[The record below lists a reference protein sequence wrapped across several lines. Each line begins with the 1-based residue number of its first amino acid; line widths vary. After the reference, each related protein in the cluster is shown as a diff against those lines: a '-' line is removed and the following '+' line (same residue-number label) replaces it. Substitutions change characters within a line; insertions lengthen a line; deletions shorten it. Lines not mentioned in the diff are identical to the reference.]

1 MRGNFGDKNKN
12 KNKTMCNNHSGSVH
26 HHPVKCVLDDAL
38 RFSVECA
45 CRFIEKEDLGIL
57 DNGTGDRDANSV
69 SIPYSSQTVS
79 NYDSGSVCHDP
90 VKSFLHNPFRFGVQS
105 ASRFI

>member
-57 DNGTGDRDANSV
+57 DNGTGDRDA
-69 SIPYSSQTVS
+69 S
-79 NYDSGSVCHDP
+79 NYQTEELKKKKMMRGGRKTTGKAISDRTVPS
-90 VKSFLHNPFRFGVQS
+90 
-105 ASRFI
+105 I